1 VQYEFKEHFLQE
13 SLLLECSRSISD
25 SNTSR
30 QLFSKVLQW
39 APGINH
45 GGKMNEPKPKGRPFK
60 TEAEQEEVRGRIL
73 DATAAA
79 YAETGYHG
87 LSVQAILDKAEIS
100 RPTFYRY
107 FSNVDEPAKL
117 MIVRAHKS
125 LGDRLANEVPT
136 DASLEERMSIAMDVY
151 LDWGRCI
158 GPLVRPFYIELHDPY
173 SPVSVLRQDILAR
186 IGRMYIKVIEQYG
199 RRVKNQLLVDMMQT
213 GNEFLGYR
221 FHIETNRDA
230 DALAVTRDAMIR
242 LMASTFPDPE
252 EWLKHFTQDGQLKAR
267 R

>member
-1 VQYEFKEHFLQE
+1 M
-13 SLLLECSRSISD
+13 
-25 SNTSR
+25 
-30 QLFSKVLQW
+30 SKS
-39 APGINH
+39 
-45 GGKMNEPKPKGRPFK
+45 KPKGRPYK
-60 TEAEQEEVRGRIL
+60 TEAEQEEVRSRIL

-117 MIVRAHKS
+117 MIIRAHKS

-136 DASLEERMSIAMDVY
+136 DVTLEERMSAAIDIY
-151 LDWGRCI
+151 LDCGKSI

-173 SPVSVLRQDILAR
+173 SPVAALRQDILAR
-186 IGRMYIKVIEQYG
+186 IGRMYTKIVEQYG
-199 RRVKNQLLVDMMQT
+199 RQIKNRLLVDVMQT
-213 GNEFLGYR
+213 GNEFVGYR
-221 FHIETNRDA
+221 YHIETNRDA
-230 DALAVTRDAMIR
+230 ESLAMTRDAMIR
-242 LMASTFPDPE
+242 LMANTFPDPE
-252 EWLKHFTQDGQLKAR
+252 EWLKHFTQDGQLKPKSR